1 MKKTEYMD
9 AKKKMK
15 VLDKATRNLK
25 SMKNILNSKRKGKH
39 VNIQI
44 AKRLRIPNKIYITFI
59 ENIFCA

>member
-25 SMKNILNSKRKGKH
+25 SMKNIWNNKRKGKN